1 MLNYKVAGEYQFF
14 ERKRYN
20 KDNIPT
26 WKDVE
31 FLFKNEE
38 FKHIGSKITEIEKE
52 QTIPVNVWEKMI
64 KIFQYRPSNKEM
76 PNLREEAIKR
86 QPKIKEYMENGE
98 IKTFEEFEYNGKS
111 LLERTKDINVESYSS
126 MYELFERGHH
136 IGNCGHTSRFM
147 GIMFENPLFHT
158 GKAECLKG
166 TKNSED
172 GGHAWIETEIDKQ
185 KYIIDTSMLLVIP
198 EKLKEEI
205 GYEDT
210 KKAYTKKEYIDENDV
225 CFNHYEIM
233 AKYPTTDKF
242 SYHSYTE
249 NIRNLEKLKGMER
262 E

>member
-14 ERKRYN
+14 ERKRFN

-26 WKDVE
+26 WKDVS
-31 FLFKNEE
+31 FLFKNEAL
-38 FKHIGSKITEIEKE
+38 KHIESKITDKDKE
-52 QTIPVNVWEKMI
+52 QKIPVNIWEKMI
-64 KIFQYRPSNKEM
+64 KIFKYKLTDKEIT
-76 PNLREEAIKR
+76 NLRKETIEK

-98 IKTFEEFEYNGKS
+98 IKTFEEFEYNGKT

-126 MYELFERGHH
+126 MYELFQRGHH
-136 IGNCGHTSRFM
+136 IGNCGHTSRFI

-158 GKAECLKG
+158 GKADCLQG

-198 EKLKEEI
+198 KKLKEEI
-205 GYEDT
+205 GYVDI
-210 KKAYTKKEYIDENDV
+210 KKAYTKKDYIDENDTY
-225 CFNHYEIM
+225 FNHYEILSQ
-233 AKYPTTDKF
+233 YPTTDKF

-262 E
+262 